1 MAEKNF
7 VRSMFNNIAPTYDKL
22 NHILSLNID
31 KIWRKKAVKR
41 IVKKLKNSETENLK
55 TNSQIFRFSDSQ
67 IQKDSQVLDVAC
79 GTADSTIALARAG
92 ISSVTGVDISEEMLK
107 VGETKVAAQ
116 NLDSVITLQVEDC
129 ENLSFDDDTF
139 DAAFIAFGIRNFEDK
154 RNGLRELR
162 RVLKPNG
169 HLLILELSVPQ
180 NKILLSLY
188 KLYFLHI
195 LPFIGKKIS
204 GDSMAYTYLPQSV
217 MNFPKPKD
225 FLAMMEECGFK
236 NVKQKAL
243 TFGLCRMYE
252 GFLVAE

>member
-41 IVKKLKNSETENLK
+41 IVKNLKNSESENLK
-55 TNSQIFRFSDSQ
+55 TNSQILRFSDSQ
-67 IQKDSQVLDVAC
+67 IQENSQVLDVAC
-79 GTADSTIALARAG
+79 GTADSTIALAKAG
-92 ISSVTGVDISEEMLK
+92 VPRVVGVDISEGMLK
-107 VGETKVAAQ
+107 VGVKKIEELKLNST
-116 NLDSVITLQVEDC
+116 ITLKVEDC
-129 ENLSFDDDTF
+129 ENLSFNDNTF

-154 RNGLRELR
+154 KKGLKELH

-169 HLLILELSVPQ
+169 LLLILELSVPQ

-204 GDSMAYTYLPQSV
+204 GDNKAYTYLPQSV

-225 FLAMMEECGFK
+225 FLQTMEECGFK
-236 NVKQKAL
+236 DVRQKAL

-252 GFLVAE
+252 GKY

>member
-41 IVKKLKNSETENLK
+41 IVKNLKNSETENLK
-55 TNSQIFRFSDSQ
+55 NDSQVFRFSDSQ
-67 IQKDSQVLDVAC
+67 IQKDSQILDVAC
-79 GTADSTIALARAG
+79 GTADSTIALAKAG

-139 DAAFIAFGIRNFEDK
+139 DTAFIAFGIRNFEDK

-204 GDSMAYTYLPQSV
+204 GDSLAYTYLPQSV

-236 NVKQKAL
+236 DVRQKAL
-243 TFGLCRMYE
+243 TFGLCRIFE
-252 GFLVAE
+252 GFV

>member
-41 IVKKLKNSETENLK
+41 IVKNLKNSESEKLK
-55 TNSQIFRFSDSQ
+55 NNSQVLRFS
-67 IQKDSQVLDVAC
+67 DSQVLDVAC
-79 GTADSTIALARAG
+79 GTADSTIALAKAG
-92 ISSVTGVDISEEMLK
+92 VPRVVGVDISEGMLK
-107 VGETKVAAQ
+107 VGEKKIEEL
-116 NLDSVITLQVEDC
+116 NLNSVISLKVEDC
-129 ENLSFDDDTF
+129 ENLSFNDNTF

-154 RNGLRELR
+154 KKGLKELH

-204 GDSMAYTYLPQSV
+204 GDNKAYTYLPQSV

-225 FLAMMEECGFK
+225 FLQTMEECGFK
-236 NVKQKAL
+236 DVRQKAL

-252 GFLVAE
+252 GKC

>member
-1 MAEKNF
+1 MADKNF

-31 KIWRKKAVKR
+31 KIWRRKAVKR
-41 IVKKLKNSETENLK
+41 IVKNLKNSETENLK
-55 TNSQIFRFSDSQ
+55 NDSQVFRFSDFQ

-79 GTADSTIALARAG
+79 GTADSTIALAKAG
-92 ISSVTGVDISEEMLK
+92 IHSVTGIDISEGMLK
-107 VGETKVAAQ
+107 VGEEKVKDL
-116 NLDSVITLQVEDC
+116 NLSSAINFKVEEC
-129 ENLSFDDDTF
+129 ENLSFNDNTF

-154 RNGLRELR
+154 KKGLKELR
-162 RVLKPNG
+162 RVLKDNG

-188 KLYFLHI
+188 KLYFLNI
-195 LPFIGKKIS
+195 LPLVGKKIS
-204 GDSMAYTYLPQSV
+204 GDSKAYTYLPQSV

-225 FLAMMEECGFK
+225 FIKTMEECGFK

-252 GFLVAE
+252 GFV

>member
-41 IVKKLKNSETENLK
+41 IVKNLK
-55 TNSQIFRFSDSQ
+55 TSKSENLNNTSQILRFS
-67 IQKDSQVLDVAC
+67 DSQVLDVAC
-79 GTADSTIALARAG
+79 GTADSTIALAKAG
-92 ISSVTGVDISEEMLK
+92 IPSVTGIDISEGMLK
-107 VGETKVAAQ
+107 VGEEKVKDL
-116 NLDSVITLQVEDC
+116 NLNSAINFKVEEC
-129 ENLSFDDDTF
+129 ENLSFNDNTF

-154 RNGLRELR
+154 KKGLKELR
-162 RVLKPNG
+162 RVLKDNG

-188 KLYFLHI
+188 KLYFLNI
-195 LPFIGKKIS
+195 LPLVGKKIS
-204 GDSMAYTYLPQSV
+204 GDSKAYTYLPQSV

-225 FLAMMEECGFK
+225 FIKTMEECGFK

-252 GFLVAE
+252 GFV

>member
-1 MAEKNF
+1 MADKNF

-41 IVKKLKNSETENLK
+41 ICKNLK
-55 TNSQIFRFSDSQ
+55 SSESQNLRSAH
-67 IQKDSQVLDVAC
+67 VLDVAC
-79 GTADSTIALARAG
+79 GTADSTIALSKAG
-92 ISSVTGVDISEEMLK
+92 IPFVTGIDISDGMIKIGEEKIAALKIDNINLK
-107 VGETKVAAQ
+107 V
-116 NLDSVITLQVEDC
+116 DDC
-129 ENLSFDDDTF
+129 ENLSFNDNTF
-139 DAAFIAFGIRNFEDK
+139 NSAFIAFGIRNFEDK
-154 RNGLRELR
+154 KKGLNELR
-162 RVLKPNG
+162 RVLKDKG

-204 GDSMAYTYLPQSV
+204 GDSKAYTYLPQSV
-217 MNFPKPKD
+217 MNFPKPKE
-225 FLAMMEECGFK
+225 FMKMMEECGYK

-243 TFGLCRMYE
+243 TFGLCRIYE
-252 GFLVAE
+252 GFV